1 MILFVGLGN
10 PGKKYVFT
18 RHNVGF
24 MVLDTYANR
33 NQLTFK
39 YDAKFDAEISMFTN
53 NQQKVL
59 LCKPSTFMNL
69 SGNAI
74 VKVINYYDIELK
86 DVYIFVDDISLEVG
100 RLRLREKGGHGGHN
114 GLRDIIQKTSTRDFK
129 RIRIGIGENTASQLD
144 HYVLGE
150 FSKDEIIT
158 IKNTAD
164 QCVELIDDVINGQN
178 YLDIMTKFN
187 TQT

>member
-10 PGKKYVFT
+10 PGKKYQMT

-33 NQLTFK
+33 FGHTYK
-39 YDAKFDAEISMFTN
+39 YDSKFDAEVAMFNLN
-53 NQQKVL
+53 NEKVM
-59 LCKPSTFMNL
+59 LCKPSTYMNL
-69 SGNAI
+69 SGDAI
-74 VKVINYYDIELK
+74 IKIMNYYNIDIE
-86 DVYIFVDDISLEVG
+86 DIYIFVDDITLDVG

-114 GLRDIIQKTSTRDFK
+114 GLRDIIQKTHTRDFK
-129 RIRIGIGENTASQLD
+129 RIRVGIGENTSSKLD

-150 FSKDEIIT
+150 FSKHDIIT
-158 IKNTAD
+158 IKQTCD
-164 QCVELIDDVINGQN
+164 QCVELIDDVINGKN
-178 YLDIMTKFN
+178 YLDIMTKYN